1 MSKRGGSPPPDGTLI
16 KRAKATPPPSN
27 QIAISSA
34 GDDRSKGLIRTVKRT
49 SSLEAPIISL
59 AGAHSGEILSC
70 RFDPTGQNIAACS
83 ADRSV
88 SLWRT
93 YPPNTNY
100 GLLSNLTKAPIL
112 DLQWSLFSPI
122 LYTVAADHTLCL
134 TNVTTGQRVRKIRAH
149 REIINTV
156 DRTMAGGAGT
166 ELVATGSDDG
176 TVKIWEGGEEGGK
189 IAVST
194 LEIGCPVT
202 AVCWGADGTNLYI
215 GALDNEI
222 HVYDFRKGE
231 QVYTLTGH
239 TDTPTSLSL
248 SPNGNFLLSPS
259 FSSQTLIHDVRPFAP
274 SPTRI
279 HRVLQGAPAGFEN
292 TLLRGAWSKD
302 DGGQRVAVGG
312 ADRAVCIWDVEKSK
326 ILYKL
331 PGHKGT
337 VTAVDFHPREPI
349 SASHGSKDGTM
360 ILGEIEPGL
369 NV

>member
-1 MSKRGGSPPPDGTLI
+1 
-16 KRAKATPPPSN
+16 
-27 QIAISSA
+27 
-34 GDDRSKGLIRTVKRT
+34 
-49 SSLEAPIISL
+49 
-59 AGAHSGEILSC
+59 
-70 RFDPTGQNIAACS
+70 
-83 ADRSV
+83 
-88 SLWRT
+88 
-93 YPPNTNY
+93 
-100 GLLSNLTKAPIL
+100 
-112 DLQWSLFSPI
+112 
-122 LYTVAADHTLCL
+122 
-134 TNVTTGQRVRKIRAH
+134 
-149 REIINTV
+149 
-156 DRTMAGGAGT
+156 MAGGAGT

-202 AVCWGADGTNLYI
+202 AVCWGADGTNLYV

-222 HVYDFRKGE
+222 HVRVFFIVHLPLIEHCQVYDLRKGE

-326 ILYKL
+326 ILYKVRAL
-331 PGHKGT
+331 LFGNCT
-337 VTAVDFHPREPI
+337 C
-349 SASHGSKDGTM
+349 
-360 ILGEIEPGL
+360 
-369 NV
+369 